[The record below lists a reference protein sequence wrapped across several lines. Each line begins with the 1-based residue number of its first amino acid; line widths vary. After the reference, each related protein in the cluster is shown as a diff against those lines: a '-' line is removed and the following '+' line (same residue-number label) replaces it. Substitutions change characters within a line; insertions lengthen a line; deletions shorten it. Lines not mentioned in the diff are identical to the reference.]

1 MLYNSAQLIIMLV
14 PSRIILT
21 AIVAYRALAN
31 PLLTITTNTQSLQ
44 NLTSG
49 RLSVLRTYEKFGATV
64 PREIKLTARGNTGS
78 VTVTPTQYDA
88 EYLLPAQVGPPST
101 PKTYQLS
108 LDTGSSSFIVYSTT
122 SQTLSETVTIGSLV
136 VASQTVQFSA
146 PDGTFGT
153 TDSNGILG
161 LAFSN
166 AGGPKTFFENVA
178 PTLAQSLF
186 TVNLKKGKP
195 GTLTFGAIDT
205 SQYTGTI
212 TYVPVKSSNG
222 FWEITS
228 SGYAIGSSAF
238 VTYSIDAVV
247 DTGTTLLYLPAAV
260 VKAYYAKVS
269 GATNSASEGGYV
281 FPCTATLPSI
291 TLGIGAYRG
300 VTPGNYLNYAPVDT
314 GSTTCFGGIQ
324 ADTGIG
330 FSIFGDIFIKS
341 QFLVFKGPAQPML
354 GFAAKPV

>member
-1 MLYNSAQLIIMLV
+1 MLV
-14 PSRIILT
+14 LCRIIFV
-21 AIVAYRALAN
+21 AILACQAAAI
-31 PLLTITTNTQSLQ
+31 PLVTIASSQ

-49 RLSVLRTYEKFGATV
+49 ALSVLRTYEKFGATV
-64 PREIKLTARGNTGS
+64 PHEIKLAARGNSGS

-101 PKTYQLS
+101 PKTYQLT
-108 LDTGSSSFIVYSTT
+108 LDTGSSSFVIYSSTT
-122 SQTLSETVTIGSLV
+122 SQTLSETVTIGSIV
-136 VASQTVQFSA
+136 VPSQTVQFSA
-146 PDGTFGT
+146 PSGTF
-153 TDSNGILG
+153 DSPDSDGILG

-166 AGGPKTFFENVA
+166 PSNKVPAPPKTFFENAA

-205 SQYTGTI
+205 SQYSGTI
-212 TYVPVKSSNG
+212 TYVSVNSANG

-238 VTYSIDAVV
+238 VSSSIDAVV
-247 DTGTTLLYLPAAV
+247 DTGTTLLYLPTAV

-269 GATNSASEGGYV
+269 GATYSSNQGGYV
-281 FPCTATLPSI
+281 FPCSASLPSI
-291 TLGIGAYRG
+291 TLGVGAYRA
-300 VTPGNYLNYAPVDT
+300 VTPGSYLNYAPVDT
-314 GSTTCFGGIQ
+314 TTCFGGIQ
-324 ADTGIG
+324 ANTGIG

-354 GFAAKPV
+354 GFAAKPQ

>member
-1 MLYNSAQLIIMLV
+1 MVFFGNIGLAAILAYEALAIPLITIATSAQ
-14 PSRIILT
+14 
-21 AIVAYRALAN
+21 N
-31 PLLTITTNTQSLQ
+31 PQ

-49 RLSVLRTYEKFGATV
+49 SLSVLRTYEKFGATV
-64 PREIKLTARGNTGS
+64 PHEIKLAARANTGS
-78 VTVTPTQYDA
+78 VSVTPTQYDT
-88 EYLLPAQVGPPST
+88 EYLLPAKVGPQT
-101 PKTYQLS
+101 LQLS

-122 SQTLSETVTIGSLV
+122 SQTLSETVTIGSIV
-136 VASQTVQFSA
+136 VPSQTVQSSA

-153 TDSNGILG
+153 TDSDGILG

-166 AGGPKTFFENVA
+166 PSNKVPAPPKTFFENAA

-186 TVNLKKGKP
+186 TVNLKKGAP

-205 SQYTGTI
+205 SQYTGAI
-212 TYVPVKSSNG
+212 TYVPVNSANG

-238 VTYSIDAVV
+238 VTSSIDAIV

-260 VKAYYAKVS
+260 VKAYYAKVP

-281 FPCTATLPSI
+281 FPCTTNLPSI
-291 TLGIGAYRG
+291 TLGAGAYRA
-300 VTPGNYLNYAPVDT
+300 VTPGNYLNYASVDT
-314 GSTTCFGGIQ
+314 GSTSCFGGIQ

-330 FSIFGDIFIKS
+330 FSIFGDTFIKS

-354 GFAAKPV
+354 GFAAKSV